1 MDAISTKEML
11 ERIEV
16 RGYKNIIFDFDET
29 IARFIIDWSF
39 FHVYMKEL
47 ASRYGVEK
55 QREEM
60 NTDGFTNF
68 FIEKYGEEGKTQIEA
83 VFEKT
88 ESIHLSGLEV
98 NEVLVNFIRNNS
110 HKYRFHIL
118 SNNMH
123 STLITGL
130 DELELHEAF
139 INVFWRNSV
148 PKPKPFPDGIDK
160 ILKLEWWEKNDF
172 VMIGD
177 NPNSDIAAAQR
188 AGIESILINMY
199 I

>member
-1 MDAISTKEML
+1 MKFLLIL
-11 ERIEV
+11 Y
-16 RGYKNIIFDFDET
+16 GII
-29 IARFIIDWSF
+29 
-39 FHVYMKEL
+39 
-47 ASRYGVEK
+47 
-55 QREEM
+55 
-60 NTDGFTNF
+60 
-68 FIEKYGEEGKTQIEA
+68 
-83 VFEKT
+83 
-88 ESIHLSGLEV
+88 
-98 NEVLVNFIRNNS
+98 
-110 HKYRFHIL
+110 
-118 SNNMH
+118 
-123 STLITGL
+123 LITGL

-199 I
+199 V